1 MAEPPTTDNEAPPV
15 TNYSLQPNG
24 ETYVDRDNESAQ
36 IFSRIANSSSSVVG
50 ISGVRGAGKSS
61 LALKIKDNCTNH
73 GFFTLWISSPLEHEP
88 FEYFLS
94 ILERLCIGTN
104 ELIDQKIGKD
114 QSLISIASA
123 EARRLWFWVTGLV
136 VLGIALVSFPA
147 YQAFYLADLERRKE
161 RLVRIDTDISEYYQ
175 SVQANATEFRSEYT
189 DVTGEPDLPRFASSF
204 GEEGPASC
212 AILGTVRQ
220 LRVSAEL
227 DNIYDRIGDSVIEPP
242 I

>member
-1 MAEPPTTDNEAPPV
+1 MAEPPTTDNEAPSV

-175 SVQANATEFRSEYT
+175 SVQANATEFR
-189 DVTGEPDLPRFASSF
+189 
-204 GEEGPASC
+204 
-212 AILGTVRQ
+212 VR
-220 LRVSAEL
+220 V
-227 DNIYDRIGDSVIEPP
+227 Y
-242 I
+242 